1 MNATPSNPKGTSALP
16 SFLMPLTLVWNV
28 IIALACVA
36 LSLTIFNIEDFG
48 GLGDPVK
55 VFVAI
60 VVLIPTLAALYFSH
74 GILAPTT
81 GKSSLIKPNYR
92 DTRYGLMF
100 FYFLAMVL
108 AIIFLVWQIGV
119 FKGFEALVDGL
130 MLNPWLALVFLGA
143 YVINWIGGRL
153 NEQSPMRD
161 MFSRFALIVGGIAL
175 LILLLSAGFLNG
187 IVTLLQTL
195 VSNPSL
201 IIALVAAII
210 SGVLMWQYLN
220 RGAHFGESPE
230 QRTAWQGWIMLAPN
244 IVGFMIFFAGPLL
257 LSLYLSF
264 TDDTVG
270 QTPNFIAFGNYAELL
285 SFEFQTQQS
294 TIDPTTNEAKFA
306 PGQTVLSFGFKELGR
321 IPLGESRLVIGA
333 KDEQFWI
340 SLRNTIVFCLMLM
353 PLAIIPAIFLSLVL
367 NSSLPGMKF
376 YRALYF
382 LPSVAAVVGTA
393 MIWRWLYS
401 PDIGYYNYI
410 TTSIITWFNQTFGM
424 AITDPQIAWLS
435 DPNVVLISI
444 VLLAAWQVVGY
455 NTVLFLA
462 GLQGIPRDL
471 YEAASIDG
479 ANTPQQF
486 FNVTLPML
494 RPTTFFVLIN
504 TMVTGLQVFNEP
516 YALFPSRPMPV
527 QAQTAVFYLYGQGFS
542 EFQFGYASA
551 IAWFLFIIIF
561 SLTYL
566 QFRAQRENA

>member
-1 MNATPSNPKGTSALP
+1 MNATPSKPKGTSALP
-16 SFLMPLTLVWNV
+16 PFLIPLTLVWNV

-60 VVLIPTLAALYFSH
+60 AVLIPVVAAVYFSH

-81 GKSSLIKPNYR
+81 GKSSYIKPNYR

-130 MLNPWLALVFLGA
+130 MLNPWLALVFIGA

-153 NEQSPMRD
+153 NENSPMRD
-161 MFSRFALIVGGIAL
+161 VFSRLSLIVGGIAL
-175 LILLLSAGFLNG
+175 VILLFSAGFLNG

-195 VSNPSL
+195 VSNPPL
-201 IIALVAAII
+201 IIALVATII

-220 RGAHFGESPE
+220 RGEHFGESPE

-306 PGQTVLSFGFKELGR
+306 PGQTVLSFGFKELGS
-321 IPLGESRLVIGA
+321 ITLGESRLVIGA

-340 SLRNTIVFCLMLM
+340 SLRNTIVFCLLLM

-424 AITDPQIAWLS
+424 SITDPQISWLS

-494 RPTTFFVLIN
+494 RPTTFFVIIN